1 MSQKQIVSVAVA
13 LFIAG
18 VTANVGYMFRV
29 EARMATLETKI
40 DLVLSGKIK
49 TFSAIETIK
58 LSPKT
63 L

>member
-1 MSQKQIVSVAVA
+1 MSQKQIAAVFVA

-29 EARMATLETKI
+29 ESRMSVIETKL
-40 DLVLSGKIK
+40 DLVLSGKVK
-49 TFSAIETIK
+49 TFSAISTINP
-58 LSPKT
+58 SPKT